1 MRTAGQAQERV
12 GPRRGR
18 GRPRRW
24 TDERTSTEQRQQIRA
39 WFAGRLP
46 EGWYSGPPSVEVDH
60 DEILV
65 VGELAAVELAEG
77 ATDEERSTAE
87 AARIGGHRE
96 DTRERRM
103 RIAEEAQAAF
113 GRRVSWGATC
123 GATTAHFTTASV
135 PVMTRLRMPE
145 RLVLDTLVDAGV
157 ARSRSEALAWCVR
170 LVGAHEDAWISD
182 LRAAFQRVEEVRSS
196 GPRPRGRP
204 PRTREAGRS
213 GHRGEGAGQVLDA
226 VDEVGPQPVGLGRG
240 ADVGQPGE
248 QLAEHHRDL
257 PPGQV
262 GAEAEVGPGGP
273 EPDVRVR

>member
-196 GPRPRGRP
+196 GPRSPGKA
-204 PRTREAGRS
+204 TE
-213 GHRGEGAGQVLDA
+213 DA
-226 VDEVGPQPVGLGRG
+226 
-240 ADVGQPGE
+240 
-248 QLAEHHRDL
+248 
-257 PPGQV
+257 
-262 GAEAEVGPGGP
+262 
-273 EPDVRVR
+273 